1 MIPRLIGQGTL
12 LLTLFSF
19 GLLHPKAEAQT
30 RTAAPNVLEIMD
42 PETMY
47 SFSGLEGKGFLNRKP
62 VNLPQPA
69 YDGPETGIVGLIFK
83 IKPNG
88 KVSEVNQETF
98 ALTTAN
104 EKMVE
109 AAKAAVIQW
118 QFSPLPAS
126 GAQTDNDVRVII
138 QFNNSL
144 SGVLYSVD
152 GLCRIEG
159 LGERF
164 PVHLISPQYEEGEEE
179 GVVTAVV
186 NLAPN
191 GSVNF
196 IGKFY
201 GAYSH
206 QAVRP
211 RLGIITYSAIR
222 QWKFDPIPEDKP
234 QEDLDVTVQIRY
246 QRLD

>member
-1 MIPRLIGQGTL
+1 MIPRLIGQTTL
-12 LLTLFSF
+12 LLAFLGS
-19 GLLHPKAEAQT
+19 GLPCPPLTAQN
-30 RTAAPNVLEIMD
+30 RTSAPNVLEIMD

-69 YDGPETGIVGLIFK
+69 YDGPETGIVGLIFT
-83 IKPNG
+83 IQPNG
-88 KVSEVNQETF
+88 KVSEVRQETF

-118 QFSPLPAS
+118 EFSPLPAS
-126 GAQTDNDVRVII
+126 SSQQNNEVRVII
-138 QFNNSL
+138 QFNDPQ

-152 GLCRIEG
+152 GLCKIEG

-164 PVHLISPQYEEGEEE
+164 PVELVAPQYEEEEDE
-179 GVVTAVV
+179 GVVTAIV
-186 NLAPN
+186 NLAPD
-191 GSVNF
+191 GTVNF
-196 IGKFY
+196 ISKFY

-206 QAVRP
+206 QLVRP

-222 QWKFDPIPEDKP
+222 QWRFDPLAADKE
-234 QEDLDVTVQIRY
+234 QTDHDVTVQLRY
-246 QRLD
+246 QRLE

>member
-1 MIPRLIGQGTL
+1 MKPRLIVKATL
-12 LLTLFSF
+12 LLAFFSF
-19 GLLHPKAEAQT
+19 KLHHPIVEAQT
-30 RTAAPNVLEIMD
+30 RTLAPNVLEIMD

-69 YDGPETGIVGLIFK
+69 YDGDETGIVGLIFT
-83 IKPNG
+83 IKPDG
-88 KVSEVNQETF
+88 KVSEVRQETF
-98 ALTTAN
+98 ALTTVN

-126 GAQTDNDVRVII
+126 MAQKDNHVKVII
-138 QFNNSL
+138 QFNNAQ

-164 PVHLISPQYEEGEEE
+164 PVHLISPLYEAEEDE
-179 GVVTAVV
+179 GVVTAIV
-186 NLAPN
+186 NLAPD
-191 GSVNF
+191 GTVNF

-201 GAYSH
+201 GAYL
-206 QAVRP
+206 QQTVRP

-222 QWKFDPIPEDKP
+222 QWKFDPLPEDKP
-234 QEDLDVTVQIRY
+234 QEDMDVTVQIRY
-246 QRLD
+246 QRLE